1 MQFNQNNAGR
11 ILSILLILL
20 TGAILTS
27 GCTEIFFEP
36 SESGSGS
43 LAGTYSD
50 YGYIQIWTYPSGA
63 SVYVNGEYLGETS
76 EADGLFVQA
85 SPGSHKL
92 EIYKQGYEPYLEYL
106 YISRGETVARDVF
119 LENIYY
125 NSYPEPDPVWTP
137 APTWEPD
144 PTYSGPV
151 YVAPT
156 RPVY

>member
-1 MQFNQNNAGR
+1 MQFNHNNAGR
-11 ILSILLILL
+11 ILSVLLILL
-20 TGAILTS
+20 TAAIFTS

-50 YGYIQIWTYPSGA
+50 YGYIQVWTYPSGA
-63 SVYVNGEYLGETS
+63 SVYVNGEYLGVA

-92 EIYKQGYEPYLEYL
+92 EVYKQGYEPYLEYL
-106 YISRGETVARDVF
+106 YISRGETVVRDVF
-119 LENIYY
+119 LESTYSNP
-125 NSYPEPDPVWTP
+125 YPEPVWTP
-137 APTWEPD
+137 APTWTWEPD

-151 YVAPT
+151 YVAST
-156 RPVY
+156 RPIY